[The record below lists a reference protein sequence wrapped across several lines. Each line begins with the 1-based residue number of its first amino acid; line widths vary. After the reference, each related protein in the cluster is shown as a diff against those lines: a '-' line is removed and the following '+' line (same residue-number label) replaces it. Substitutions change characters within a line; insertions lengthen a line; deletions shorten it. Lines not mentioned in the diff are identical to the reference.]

1 MMQDNSLLEA
11 KLTRQA
17 RALIDT
23 GFELQ
28 SMNSLQALEQW
39 DDAVN
44 DFLQVINQELANG
57 QLESPR
63 LERYLKQIMELYLAV
78 IQEIARLEDNKAAE
92 AARLHHKRW
101 AITG

>member
-1 MMQDNSLLEA
+1 MLEA

-17 RALIDT
+17 RVLIDS
-23 GFELQ
+23 GFQLQ
-28 SMNSLQALEQW
+28 SMHSLKELEQW

-44 DFLQVINQELANG
+44 SFLQAINQELADG
-57 QLESPR
+57 QLKSPR
-63 LERYLKQIMELYLAV
+63 LERYLKQLLELYLSV

-92 AARLHHKRW
+92 AARLHQKRW